1 MNFKAFKMDGLGND
15 FLIIDNRDQKISL
28 NYDQILKLSNR
39 KNNIGFDQL
48 IYIENSDNADAEL
61 KYFNSDGKKADAC
74 GNGNRCVADIL
85 IKEKKKDKVTFK
97 VGSFLHY
104 GKINPDN
111 LVSVL
116 MPKPTNKLSEIPV
129 SNDVKNNPLKL
140 KVKENLFEGHLLN
153 IGNPHIVFFKKIS
166 DSDLTDI
173 GPIIEHHKYFPDRI
187 NVTFADIQDK
197 KNIKVNVWERGAGK
211 TLACGTA
218 ACATAFV
225 AAQTSKSENPVNIHF
240 QKGHLKKE
248 IQPNKSILMT
258 GPVSEPQKIEVNL
271 NED

>member
-1 MNFKAFKMDGLGND
+1 
-15 FLIIDNRDQKISL
+15 
-28 NYDQILKLSNR
+28 
-39 KNNIGFDQL
+39 
-48 IYIENSDNADAEL
+48 
-61 KYFNSDGKKADAC
+61 
-74 GNGNRCVADIL
+74 
-85 IKEKKKDKVTFK
+85 
-97 VGSFLHY
+97 
-104 GKINPDN
+104 
-111 LVSVL
+111 

-240 QKGHLKKE
+240 QKGHLKIE

>member
-28 NYDQILKLSNR
+28 NHDQILKLSNR
-39 KNNIGFDQL
+39 ENNIGFDQL

-74 GNGNRCVADIL
+74 GNGNRCVAEIL
-85 IKEKKKDKVTFK
+85 MKEKKRDKVMFK
-97 VGSFLHY
+97 VGAFLHY
-104 GKINPDN
+104 GKINQDN

-129 SNDVKNNPLKL
+129 SNEVKDNPLKIQ
-140 KVKENLFEGHLLN
+140 VKDNSFEGHLLN
-153 IGNPHIVFFKKIS
+153 VGNPHIVFFRKIS
-166 DSDLTDI
+166 DIDLMKI
-173 GPIIEHHKYFPDRI
+173 GPIIENHKYFPDRV

-225 AAQTSKSENPVNIHF
+225 AAQTNKSENPVNIHF
-240 QKGHLKKE
+240 KKGYLKIE
-248 IQPNKSILMT
+248 IQPDKNSLMT
-258 GPVSEPQKIEVNL
+258 GPLSELQITEINL
-271 NED
+271 HQD